1 MSVFAGGKTGA
12 YFLAF
17 FSFPLGGGA
26 GRGGGGDNNGH
37 VAVSRKEC
45 VVVRH

>member
-1 MSVFAGGKTGA
+1 MSVFAGGKPEPIFT
-12 YFLAF
+12 F

-26 GRGGGGDNNGH
+26 GGGVGDNNSH

>member
-1 MSVFAGGKTGA
+1 MSVFAGGKPEPI
-12 YFLAF
+12 FSLF
-17 FSFPLGGGA
+17 FRFRWEVERAGGV
-26 GRGGGGDNNGH
+26 GDNNGH